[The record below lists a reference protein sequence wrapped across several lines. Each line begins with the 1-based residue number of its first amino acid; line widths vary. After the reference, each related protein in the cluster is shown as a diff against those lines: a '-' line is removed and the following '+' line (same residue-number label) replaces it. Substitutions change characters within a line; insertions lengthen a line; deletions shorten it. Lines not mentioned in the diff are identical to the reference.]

1 MLKTYPRI
9 GDGAPMAFVE
19 LVDRPLKRE
28 PWALQDQPNSV
39 WPGRG
44 GRKWRASKHDLRDEV
59 HSTAPEHRASRRFAV
74 RDPGSASPGPR
85 PPLPSELE

>member
-19 LVDRPLKRE
+19 MVGRPAKRE
-28 PWALQDQPNSV
+28 PWALQEQPNSV

-44 GRKWRASKHDLRDEV
+44 GRKWRAAKHDMRDEV
-59 HSTAPEHRASRRFAV
+59 HK
-74 RDPGSASPGPR
+74 PGENRGFRGDAQQQ
-85 PPLPSELE
+85 